1 MDQTAGLYFVKVE
14 ENIIYFEGPFP
25 PVSDVSDLKRQM
37 HEHYYKYNFIC
48 ALTNTNEEGMITT
61 GHFSVIFNDFIT
73 SITTTL
79 GERGKYPFLL

>member
-14 ENIIYFEGPFP
+14 EHIIYFEGPFP

-48 ALTNTNEEGMITT
+48 AFTNTNE
-61 GHFSVIFNDFIT
+61 
-73 SITTTL
+73 
-79 GERGKYPFLL
+79 